1 MESLKSQ
8 IQFEHVSTHS
18 KGKETTTNKAQSNL
32 PNCFLLNKI
41 LFLKENK
48 LDAAFS
54 VNIFKFTSRWI
65 KNNKFNNRPPYEEY

>member
-18 KGKETTTNKAQSNL
+18 KGSGKEATTNKAQSNL

-41 LFLKENK
+41 LFLEENK
-48 LDAAFS
+48 LDAAF
-54 VNIFKFTSRWI
+54 KC
-65 KNNKFNNRPPYEEY
+65 

>member
-32 PNCFLLNKI
+32 PNCFLLKKF
-41 LFLKENK
+41 LFLEENK
-48 LDAAFS
+48 LDAAF
-54 VNIFKFTSRWI
+54 
-65 KNNKFNNRPPYEEY
+65 EC